1 MSRQA
6 LLVIDVQTDLVSGE
20 YAGPLTD
27 RETVLANI
35 GTAIEKAVAAD
46 VQVVFIRD
54 LDVAG
59 GEGPGFEVHAGLPQ
73 PAGSVTI
80 DKSNNNAF
88 TRTVLGPFLQERGVD
103 HVVICGMQSEYCVDT
118 AVRAAVGRD
127 FDVTLLE
134 DAHTTADSPVLSGAQ
149 IIAHTNETLYAHG
162 DLEHFC
168 VTRTVSEDIFT
179 PNHAQ
184 TLQDWHDAEG

>member
-1 MSRQA
+1 MSNQA
-6 LLVIDVQTDLVSGE
+6 LLVVDVQEDMVNGE
-20 YAGPLTD
+20 YAGAMTS
-27 RETVLANI
+27 RESVLANI
-35 GTAIEKAVAAD
+35 VTAIGKADAAD
-46 VQVVFIRD
+46 VQIIFIRD
-54 LDVAG
+54 RDVNG
-59 GEGPGFEVHAGLPQ
+59 GSGPGFEVHSGLPQ

-88 TRTVLGPFLQERGVD
+88 TRTLLGPFLQERGIE
-103 HVVICGMQSEYCVDT
+103 HLVICGMQSEYCIDT

-134 DAHTTADSPVLSGAQ
+134 DAHTTVDSALLSGEQ
-149 IIAHTNETLYAHG
+149 IIGHTNETLYAHG

-168 VTRTVSEDIFT
+168 VTRSVAEDIFV

-184 TLQDWHDAEG
+184 TLENWHNAEL

>member
-1 MSRQA
+1 MSSQA
-6 LLVIDVQTDLVSGE
+6 LLVVDVQTDLVSGE
-20 YAGPLTD
+20 YAGPLANRD
-27 RETVLANI
+27 AVLANI
-35 GTAIEKAVAAD
+35 AIAIEKADAAG

-59 GEGPGFEVHAGLPQ
+59 GAGTGFEVHAGLVQ

-88 TRTVLGPFLQERGVD
+88 TRTVLGPFLQERGIG
-103 HVVICGMQSEYCVDT
+103 HLVICGMQSEYCVDT

-134 DAHTTADSPVLSGAQ
+134 DAHTTVDSSVLSGEQ

-168 VTRTVSEDIFT
+168 VTRAVAEDIFV

-184 TLQDWHDAEG
+184 TLQEWHDAEL